1 MSNEFRHLLRVRYA
15 ECDGQQ
21 VVFNGRYVDYIDVAV
36 TEFLRLVWGNYQDL
50 LSTGIDSQV
59 VGLALNWKA
68 PAQFDDVLAIT
79 ISPARIG
86 TTSYTLAVEFYNHHS
101 SAHLAS
107 AEITYVMVSTGD
119 HQKMTIPEKMRQQLT
134 QGAKGIVVDHAGATS
149 PT

>member
-1 MSNEFRHLLRVRYA
+1 MNNEFRHLLRVRYA

-36 TEFLRLVWGNYQDL
+36 TEFLRRVWGNYQDIL
-50 LSTGIDSQV
+50 ATGIDSQV

-68 PAQFDDVLAIT
+68 PAHFDDVLAIT

-101 SAHLAS
+101 TAHVAS
-107 AEITYVMVSTGD
+107 AEITYVMVSAGD
-119 HQKMTIPEKMRQQLT
+119 HQKMTIPEKMRQRLE
-134 QGAKGIVVDHAGATS
+134 QGAAGTVVDHAGAS
-149 PT
+149 S